1 MSVKSASNHSA
12 GNKKKYSQSE
22 ILSKATITNIVSL
35 SSTVKA
41 LTLKIDDPRV
51 TFKAGQWVD
60 FFIPGMK
67 VFTGFSMTS
76 APRLLAEERT
86 MQLAVKRTGYAP
98 TLWVHEQAR
107 TGSEVS
113 VQVAGDFSY
122 DPQPGDDTTD
132 LLLVAGGVGINP
144 LCSMM
149 RHIADLNE
157 LKKQGQDVYQPGQ
170 VQMLY
175 TARNCN
181 ELIFKDDL
189 EKLCSENENMDCK
202 LFATQEESLASNN
215 VVYGRIDKDALS
227 KALQQYSAERL
238 PELIC
243 FICGPS
249 KMIDAIEALL
259 LELNIAKHQIK
270 YEKWW

>member
-1 MSVKSASNHSA
+1 MSVKSA

-22 ILSKATITNIVSL
+22 ILSKATITDIVSL
-35 SSTVKA
+35 SSTVKS
-41 LTLKIDDPRV
+41 LTLKIEDPAV

-76 APRLLAEERT
+76 APRQLTEERT
-86 MQLAVKRTGYAP
+86 LQLAVKRTGYAP
-98 TLWVHEQAR
+98 TLWVHEQAHP
-107 TGSEVS
+107 GNEVT
-113 VQVAGDFSY
+113 VRVAGDFSY
-122 DPQPGDDTTD
+122 DPQLGDNSTD

-149 RHIADLNE
+149 RHMADL
-157 LKKQGQDVYQPGQ
+157 KRQGQNAYQPGQ
-170 VQMLY
+170 VEMLY
-175 TARNCN
+175 TARSCD

-189 EKLCSENENMDCK
+189 EKLCQENSNMNCR
-202 LFATQEESLASNN
+202 LFATQEESSSSNSI
-215 VVYGRIDKDALS
+215 VYGRIDQDALS
-227 KALQQYSAERL
+227 KVLQKYSPERL
-238 PELIC
+238 PKLMC

-259 LELNIAKHQIK
+259 LKLNILEHQIK